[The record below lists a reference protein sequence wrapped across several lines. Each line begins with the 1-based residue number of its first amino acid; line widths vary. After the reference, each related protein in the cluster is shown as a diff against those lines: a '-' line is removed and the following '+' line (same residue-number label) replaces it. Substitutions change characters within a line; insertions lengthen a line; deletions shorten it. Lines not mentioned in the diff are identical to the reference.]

1 MKHTFAFTLLVLVV
15 FGAGIG
21 IGSIIGLELPAS
33 NGAISDFET
42 YTTSSRA
49 LSFNEVQAG
58 TVKPA
63 EPLKAVAQQPN
74 LQGPVERPSPSDWI
88 QESQIEMQPEG
99 VFIKLNNPQ
108 WAILANTNSM
118 DPGFDEDSHLIQEIP
133 TSENQIHVGD
143 IISYESPLGFSIVH
157 RVIEKSSDEDGTYF
171 ITEGDNNPGPDP
183 WKIRWSMITRVTVM
197 IIY

>member
-33 NGAISDFET
+33 NGAISNFET

-58 TVKPA
+58 TVKTA
-63 EPLKAVAQQPN
+63 EPLKAVPQQPN

-133 TSENQIHVGD
+133 RSENDIQVGD

-157 RVIEKSSDEDGTYF
+157 RVVEKSSDEDGTYF
-171 ITEGDNNPGPDP
+171 IARGDNNPGPDP
-183 WKIRWSMITRVTVM
+183 WKIRWPMVTRVTVA